1 MEDGSRLGRPAVEWA
16 GRMTV
21 VESKFDSDVFG
32 YRVGKVEMG
41 SRPPFWRP
49 HTPFDVVFVK
59 VDEWV
64 YPEVHVEALDYR
76 YEMELP
82 GKPLSS
88 GGSFIRAPQTPPETL
103 KQLARE
109 AFVGSRFFRD
119 ERLRE
124 KAPELYARWLEGEGR
139 CWTLPDF
146 ADDAFLLQ
154 TWDGDV
160 ARISLIAVRG
170 QRRGEGLGRKLM
182 EGVLSS
188 IPAPSWKVC
197 VSAGN
202 VQAVQFYLSAG
213 FKIVSCSTAYH
224 IWA

>member
-1 MEDGSRLGRPAVEWA
+1 MEIGCRLGRSAVERA

-32 YRVGKVEMG
+32 YRVGKAEVD
-41 SRPPFWRP
+41 SRDPTQIPYV
-49 HTPFDVVFVK
+49 PFDVVFVK
-59 VDEWV
+59 VDGWV
-64 YPEVHVEALDYR
+64 YPKFYVEALDHR

-82 GKPLSS
+82 EGPLSP
-88 GGSFIRAPQTPPETL
+88 GGSLIRAPQVPPEAL

-109 AFVGSRFFRD
+109 SFVGSRFFRD
-119 ERLRE
+119 EKLRG
-124 KAPELYARWLEGEGR
+124 KAPELYARWLESGR

-146 ADDAFLLQ
+146 ADEAFLLQ

-160 ARISLIAVRG
+160 ARISLIAVRS

-188 IPAPSWKVC
+188 IPTPSWRVC

-202 VQAVQFYLSAG
+202 IQAVRFYLSAG
-213 FKIVSCSTAYH
+213 FRIVSCSTAYH